1 MPASIVEGESKSS
14 SFKVHRHSI
23 LFKNACMVVTGG
35 NISGK
40 ASNS

>member
-1 MPASIVEGESKSS
+1 MPASIVEDESKSS
-14 SFKVHRHSI
+14 SFKVHRYSI
-23 LFKNACMVVTGG
+23 LLKNACMVVTDG